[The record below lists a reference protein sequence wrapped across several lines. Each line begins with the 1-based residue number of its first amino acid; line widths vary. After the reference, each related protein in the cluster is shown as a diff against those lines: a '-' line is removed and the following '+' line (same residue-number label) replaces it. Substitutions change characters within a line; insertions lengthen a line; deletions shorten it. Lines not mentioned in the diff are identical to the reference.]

1 VGSIPTWPAS
11 SQGDAVLRGGV
22 LALRRRSVVADKDE
36 KKQQSKE
43 PKAPNA
49 IQRFWRE
56 TIGELRKVTWPT
68 WKEAWN
74 LTKIVLIVLVVMSSF
89 LGLLDIIFTWLV
101 GRLIA

>member
-1 VGSIPTWPAS
+1 MAE
-11 SQGDAVLRGGV
+11 
-22 LALRRRSVVADKDE
+22 KDE
-36 KKQQSKE
+36 KKQQLKE

-68 WKEAWN
+68 WKEAWS
-74 LTKIVLIVLVVMSSF
+74 LTKIVLIVMSLMAAF